1 MTVPPALSGAR
12 MKGGGAPCAVPPE
25 HYELNT
31 VKYAY
36 VTRKGVE
43 TYRNVEE
50 ELRVPR

>member
-12 MKGGGAPCAVPPE
+12 MKGGGRTLRCSPE